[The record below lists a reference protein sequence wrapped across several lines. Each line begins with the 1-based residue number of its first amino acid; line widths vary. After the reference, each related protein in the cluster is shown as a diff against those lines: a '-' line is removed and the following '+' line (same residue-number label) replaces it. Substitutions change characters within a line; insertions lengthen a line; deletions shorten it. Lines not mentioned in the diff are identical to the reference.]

1 MKCLKCGHENDVD
14 TQYCEKC
21 GSDLKRGVSRLEN
34 SSNDGLKLSSP
45 VFIVAFVILVAG
57 LGLVLTSGTLL
68 QMNTGAAAANIPTV
82 YAQSS
87 EIVTNQPTWHQIATY
102 TEPDRGVMNFN
113 IQGQKFKVVMSAT
126 PPLDNQLN
134 ILNVDLLKDNSAL
147 TNGLISWNPTE
158 SITTKERTIEAF
170 TGPGNYQVNIY
181 VTKLKNWKVTVYDY
195 Y

>member
-1 MKCLKCGHENDVD
+1 MKCLKCGYENDSN

-21 GSDLKRGVSRLEN
+21 GSDLKTILSNQET
-34 SSNDGLKLSSP
+34 SSNSGIKASQ
-45 VFIVAFVILVAG
+45 VFIIAFVILVAG

-102 TEPDRGVMNFN
+102 TELDRGVMNFN
-113 IQGQKFKVVMSAT
+113 IQGQKFKVIMSAT

-158 SITTKERTIEAF
+158 SVTTKERTIEAF